1 MALTFIAD
9 KKCFFDLK
17 NLKFQFYFKISIF
30 VPSTFNKRKEL
41 VHMQEE
47 VQMVLDICRER
58 MELALAHLDKELV
71 HIRAGKAS
79 PRMLDTVHVIY
90 YGSMVPIA
98 QVSNIS
104 TPDAR
109 TIVVQPWEK
118 AMIHPIEK
126 AIINSNL
133 GFNPDNNGEIIRIN
147 VPAPTE
153 QRRKDMVKTVN
164 KEGEIAKV
172 SLRSARKDTND
183 SLKKMLKDGLSE
195 DLEKDA
201 EDEVQNMTNDFS
213 KKIDKMLDD
222 KNVEILTI

>member
-1 MALTFIAD
+1 
-9 KKCFFDLK
+9 
-17 NLKFQFYFKISIF
+17 
-30 VPSTFNKRKEL
+30 
-41 VHMQEE
+41 MQEE
-47 VQMVLDICRER
+47 VQMILDICRER
-58 MELALAHLDKELV
+58 MEHAITHLDKELV

-79 PRMLDTVHVIY
+79 PRMLDSVVVEY
-90 YGSMVPIA
+90 YGSMVPLS

-109 TIVVQPWEK
+109 TIAIQPWEK
-118 AMIHPIEK
+118 PMIKPIEK

-153 QRRKDMVKTVN
+153 QRRKEMVKTVN

-172 SLRSARKDTND
+172 SLRTARKESND
-183 SLKKMLKDGLSE
+183 SLKKLLKDGLSE
-195 DLEKDA
+195 DMEKDA
-201 EDEVQNMTNDFS
+201 EETVQQMINEFT

-222 KNVEILTI
+222 KNHEILTI

>member
-1 MALTFIAD
+1 
-9 KKCFFDLK
+9 
-17 NLKFQFYFKISIF
+17 
-30 VPSTFNKRKEL
+30 
-41 VHMQEE
+41 MQEE
-47 VQMVLDICRER
+47 VQLIIDICTER
-58 MELALAHLDKELV
+58 MEHALSHLDKELV

-79 PRMLDTVHVIY
+79 PRMLDSVMVEY

-109 TIVVQPWEK
+109 TIVIQPWEK
-118 AMIHPIEK
+118 PMIRPIEK
-126 AIINSNL
+126 SIINSNL

-172 SLRSARKDTND
+172 SLRSARKDAND
-183 SLKKMLKDGLSE
+183 NLKKLLKDGLSE

-201 EDEVQNMTNDFS
+201 VAEVQELINNFS
-213 KKIDKMLDD
+213 KKVDKMLED
-222 KNVEILTI
+222 KNLEILTI

>member
-1 MALTFIAD
+1 M
-9 KKCFFDLK
+9 
-17 NLKFQFYFKISIF
+17 
-30 VPSTFNKRKEL
+30 
-41 VHMQEE
+41 HEE
-47 VQMVLDICRER
+47 VQMVIDICRER
-58 MELALAHLDKELV
+58 MEHALAHLDKELV

-79 PRMLDTVHVIY
+79 PRMLDSVMVLY
-90 YGSMVPIA
+90 YGNMVPIA

-118 AMIHPIEK
+118 PMIHPIEK

-147 VPAPTE
+147 VPSPTE
-153 QRRKDMVKTVN
+153 QRRKEMVKVVN

-172 SLRSARKDTND
+172 SLRSVRKDTND
-183 SLKKMLKDGLSE
+183 NLKKLLKDGLSE
-195 DLEKDA
+195 DDEKDA
-201 EDEVQNMTNDFS
+201 EDLVQDMITSFS

>member
-1 MALTFIAD
+1 M
-9 KKCFFDLK
+9 
-17 NLKFQFYFKISIF
+17 
-30 VPSTFNKRKEL
+30 
-41 VHMQEE
+41 HEE
-47 VQMVLDICRER
+47 VQMVLDICTER
-58 MELALAHLDKELV
+58 MEHALGHLDKELV

-79 PRMLDTVHVIY
+79 PRMLDSVMVIY
-90 YGSMVPIA
+90 YGSMVPIS

-109 TIVVQPWEK
+109 TISVQPWEK

-133 GFNPDNNGEIIRIN
+133 GFNPDNNGEFIRIN

-172 SLRSARKDTND
+172 SLRSARKDAND
-183 SLKKMLKDGLSE
+183 NLKKLLKDGL
-195 DLEKDA
+195 A
-201 EDEVQNMTNDFS
+201 EDDEKIAAADVQDMITEFS
-213 KKIDKMLDD
+213 KRVDKMLEE
-222 KNVEILTI
+222 KNREILTI

>member
-1 MALTFIAD
+1 
-9 KKCFFDLK
+9 
-17 NLKFQFYFKISIF
+17 
-30 VPSTFNKRKEL
+30 
-41 VHMQEE
+41 MQEE

-58 MELALAHLDKELV
+58 MEHALAHLDKELV

-79 PRMLDTVHVIY
+79 PRMLDTVIVNY
-90 YGSMVPIA
+90 YGSMVPIT

-153 QRRKDMVKTVN
+153 QRRKEMVKTVN

-172 SLRSARKDTND
+172 SLRSARKETND
-183 SLKKMLKDGLSE
+183 SLKKMLKEGLSE

-201 EDEVQNMTNDFS
+201 EELVQEMVTSFS